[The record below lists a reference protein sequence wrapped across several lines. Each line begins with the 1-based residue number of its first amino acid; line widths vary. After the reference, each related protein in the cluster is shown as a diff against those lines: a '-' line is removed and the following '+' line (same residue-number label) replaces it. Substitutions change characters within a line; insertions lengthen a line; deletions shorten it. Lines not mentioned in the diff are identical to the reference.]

1 MRCRLSVPAATGKSL
16 FRKQAT
22 DGVIMKIHEYQAKS
36 ILQTYNIPVPEGGV
50 AETPEKAREIASSIQ
65 GRTVIKAQ
73 IHAGG
78 RGKGG
83 GVRLAE
89 SPEEAFVAAQEII
102 GMNLVTHQ
110 TGPEGKTVLSVLVE
124 EAPEI
129 KKELYLGVV
138 VDRSRSR
145 ECLVYMASEAGG
157 MEIEEVAKTD
167 PEKIIKVAV
176 QPAVGFS
183 PFQARKL
190 AYGLGLD
197 KQQSG
202 QFAGIAKGLY
212 QLVVDKDASL
222 VEINPLVITGNGDL
236 LAIDTKLN
244 FDDDGL
250 YRHPEIKELR
260 DEKEEEPLE
269 VEAVNTGVNYIKLDG
284 DVGCMVNGAGLA
296 MTTMDLIKLAGGE
309 PANFLDV
316 GGGASSE
323 QVEKAFRILT
333 SDPKVKV
340 ILVNIFGG
348 ILRCDRVATGLIEAA
363 SNIDK
368 KLPMVVR
375 LQGTNVEE
383 GRKLLEGSDVAFE
396 VAEELYEAASK
407 AVALAKT

>member
-1 MRCRLSVPAATGKSL
+1 
-16 FRKQAT
+16 
-22 DGVIMKIHEYQAKS
+22 MKIHEYQAKN
-36 ILQTYNIPVPEGGV
+36 ILREYNIPVPRGEV
-50 AETPEKAREIASSIQ
+50 ADTPEKAKEIASTLKT
-65 GRTVIKAQ
+65 RVVIKAQ
-73 IHAGG
+73 ILAGG

-83 GVRLAE
+83 GVRLAQ
-89 SPEEAFVAAQEII
+89 SPEDAFAAAKDIL

-110 TGPEGKTVLSVLVE
+110 TGPEGKLVRKVLVE

-129 KKELYLGVV
+129 KKELYLSVV
-138 VDRSRSR
+138 VDRSRER
-145 ECLVYMASEAGG
+145 ECLVFMASEAGG
-157 MEIEEVAKTD
+157 MEIEEVARAT
-167 PEKIIKVAV
+167 PEKIIKAVV

-190 AYGLGLD
+190 SYGLGLVE
-197 KQQSG
+197 KSQVS
-202 QFAGIAKGLY
+202 QFTNIVKGVY
-212 QLVVDKDASL
+212 QVFIEKDASL
-222 VEINPLVITGNGDL
+222 VEINPLVITGEGSL
-236 LAIDTKLN
+236 MAIDTKIN

-250 YRHPEIKELR
+250 FRHPEIKELR
-260 DEKEEEPLE
+260 DESEEDPLE

-284 DVGCMVNGAGLA
+284 NVGCMVNGAGLA

-316 GGGASSE
+316 GGGASAE

-333 SDPKVKV
+333 ADPKVKV

-363 SNIDK
+363 KKIEK

-383 GRKLLEGSDVAFE
+383 GRRLLQESDLAFE
-396 VAEELYEAASK
+396 VAEELYEAAQK
-407 AVALAKT
+407 AVELSKK